1 MMSPAIDAPQ
11 EGVIPKGLIIAAPSS
26 GTGKTTVT
34 IGLLAALRDVGLRV
48 GSAKVGP
55 DYIDPSLH
63 RAVTGRPALNLD
75 GWAMDAAQ
83 ISGQIAAVGRETD
96 MILCEGVMGLFDGA
110 AAPGK
115 LGHGSTADIAALTG
129 WPVVLV
135 IDPKG
140 QTRSAAALV
149 QGFAAYRP
157 DVTIAG
163 VILNN
168 VASDRHRALVAGPIE
183 EIGMPVLGAIPRD
196 QAIALPSRH
205 LGLVQAGDD
214 DGLDARLATLSS
226 LARTSIDLDRLQALT
241 RPTRT
246 RPPGPASLGSGTG
259 ALKPLGQRIAV
270 ARDAAFTFCY
280 DHLLIGWRAAG
291 AEITFFSPLADE
303 APPMDADAVYLPGG
317 YPELHADRLSA
328 ASRFRQGLADKA
340 AACPVYGECGGYI
353 VMGESLETED
363 GRTVPMAGLL
373 PLRTSFAARKLHLGY
388 RRATLR
394 HDGPLGPA
402 GTRLLGHEF
411 HYVAIA
417 GTENQPET
425 AWIDAETADGRALA
439 AMGSVHGRAFGSFLH
454 ILSCG

>member
-1 MMSPAIDAPQ
+1 MTGTAAR
-11 EGVIPKGLIIAAPSS
+11 GLIIAAPSS

-34 IGLLAALRDVGLRV
+34 LGLLAALRDAGLRV

-83 ISGQIAAVGRETD
+83 ISEQIAAAGNETD
-96 MILCEGVMGLFDGA
+96 LILCEGVMGLFDGA

-149 QGFAAYRP
+149 KGFAAYRG
-157 DVTIAG
+157 DVEIAG
-163 VILNN
+163 VIVNN

-183 EIGMPVLGAIPRD
+183 ETGVPVLGAIPRD
-196 QAIALPSRH
+196 QAVALPSRH

-214 DGLDARLATLSS
+214 DSLDDRLAALSA
-226 LARTSIDLDRLQALT
+226 LTRKSIDLDRLQAIA
-241 RPTRT
+241 RPAVAGTT
-246 RPPGPASLGSGTG
+246 APQTHSVTG

-280 DHLLIGWRAAG
+280 DHVLMGWRVAG
-291 AEITFFSPLADE
+291 AEIAFFSPLADE
-303 APPMDADAVYLPGG
+303 PPPETADAVYLPGG
-317 YPELHADRLSA
+317 YPELHADTLAA
-328 ASRFRQGLADKA
+328 ASRFKSGLARFA
-340 AACPVYGECGGYI
+340 LAHPVYGECGGYI
-353 VMGESLETED
+353 VMGEILETED
-363 GRTVPMAGLL
+363 GRTVPMTGLL

-388 RRATLR
+388 RRTTLR
-394 HDGPLGPA
+394 AGCALGPA
-402 GTRLLGHEF
+402 DTRLLGHEF
-411 HYVAIA
+411 HYVAIR
-417 GTENQPET
+417 GSENDPDS
-425 AWIDAETADGRALA
+425 AWIDAETADGRPLP
-439 AMGSVHGRAFGSFLH
+439 AMGLQRGHAFGSFLH
-454 ILSCG
+454 ILGNETD